1 MNKNMKTHGQEVR
14 KNITEFLRKNQV
26 TVSPVSLRDISRE
39 LGLGLSTVYH
49 HVRLLQ
55 NQGVISRNKGKDS
68 QLVLSDSSSNEL
80 FDEIKRISLELEEK
94 AKRTGKVQSETIS
107 SNGWQPTEDGK
118 GRFRFE
124 SLTITIT
131 PSKSKGIL

>member
-1 MNKNMKTHGQEVR
+1 MKTHGQEVR
-14 KNITEFLRKNQV
+14 KNIVEFLRKNQV
-26 TVSPVSLRDISRE
+26 TVSPVSLRDIARE
-39 LGLGLSTVYH
+39 LGLGLSTAYH
-49 HVRLLQ
+49 HVRLLTD
-55 NQGVISRNKGKDS
+55 QGVISRNGRKDS
-68 QLVLSDSSSNEL
+68 QLVLSDNSSNEL

-107 SNGWQPTEDGK
+107 SNGWQPTEDGR

-131 PSKSKGIL
+131 PSKRKGIL